1 MGETKGSGLFVFVRV
16 RGQSGVGSSR
26 IFPQMQLAIVI
37 VSMFM
42 ALLWL
47 GYTVATGRRHV
58 MPCHASD
65 SFRLDPLLNGEC

>member
-1 MGETKGSGLFVFVRV
+1 
-16 RGQSGVGSSR
+16 
-26 IFPQMQLAIVI
+26 
-37 VSMFM
+37 MFM

-65 SFRLDPLLNGEC
+65 PFRLDPLLNGEW